1 MANSESKSTSVSKS
15 EFKRLLLIG
24 IQIKTFFDELTDE
37 SDEVKE
43 KFITM
48 VEGKYIKC
56 FKFYAMKSGKA
67 YAELDINIDW
77 DEHQHQMDVGNLTI
91 KTKSPDGILSPT
103 KNVLQRFCAY
113 IETNNFEI
121 IWRFVYADHIN
132 REEVQKKFHTSPAD
146 QIEFCEDDYESRQFN
161 VGNLT
166 ELSYTIKI

>member
-1 MANSESKSTSVSKS
+1 MANSESQSTSVSKS

-24 IQIKTFFDELTDE
+24 IQIRTFFDELTDE

-48 VEGKYIKC
+48 VEEKYIKS
-56 FKFYAMKSGKA
+56 FNFYAMKSGKA

-77 DEHQHQMDVGNLTI
+77 EEHQHQMDIGHLTI

-113 IETNNFEI
+113 VENNNFEI
-121 IWRFVYADHIN
+121 IWHFSYADHVN
-132 REEVQKKFHTSPAD
+132 REEARKQFDTSSAD
-146 QIEFCEDDYESRQFN
+146 KVEFCEDDYECRQYD
-161 VGNLT
+161 VMNLT
-166 ELSYTIKI
+166 ELSYTVKI